1 MQAYRLETIVPQ
13 NGELRLK
20 QLPFRPGEMIE
31 IIVLARNPLPGNLNP
46 FSLRNTVLKFEE
58 PTEPV
63 GVDDWT
69 ALQ

>member
-1 MQAYRLETIVPQ
+1 MQAYRLETVIPQ

-20 QLPFRPGEMIE
+20 QLPFAPGEKVE
-31 IIVLARNPLPGNLNP
+31 VIVRLHSSLQSAINSFP
-46 FSLRNTVLKFEE
+46 LRNTVLKYEE

-63 GVDDWT
+63 AANDWT

>member
-1 MQAYRLETIVPQ
+1 MQAYRLETVVPQ

-31 IIVLARNPLPGNLNP
+31 IIVLSRSLVQSSINP
-46 FSLRNTVLKFEE
+46 FPLQQTVLKFEE

-63 GVDDWT
+63 AANDW
-69 ALQ
+69 AVLQ

>member
-1 MQAYRLETIVPQ
+1 MQAYRLETVVPQ

-20 QLPFRPGEMIE
+20 QLPFRPGEMVE
-31 IIVLARNPLPGNLNP
+31 IIVLSRSPVQSSMNSFPLK
-46 FSLRNTVLKFEE
+46 NTVLKFEG

-63 GVDDWT
+63 AANDWA